1 MENFNQR
8 DRVQVF
14 DLQKFEY
21 LGWGTVTETY
31 LIIPNKGINKGKKR
45 QAILV
50 TLDTGK
56 SVYVD
61 GVAHIAL
68 SKDKAVEIANRI
80 LEDVEKA
87 KD

>member
-14 DLQKFEY
+14 DLQKFEC

-31 LIIPNKGINKGKKR
+31 ITIPNEGINKGKKR
-45 QAILV
+45 KAILV

-56 SVYVD
+56 SVYVG

-68 SKDKAVEIANRI
+68 SKDKAVEVANKMLADI
-80 LEDVEKA
+80 EKA
-87 KD
+87 E